1 MTAQPDGGQAQ
12 TARPEFEAMF
22 ESIADNVSRVVQGK
36 GESIRLALCCMLA
49 GGHLLVEDV
58 PGVGKT
64 SLAKALAASVKC
76 TWQRIQFTPDLLP
89 SDVTGVTVY
98 RRDVERFEF
107 RPGGVFANLVL
118 ADEINR
124 ASPKTQAALLEAMEE
139 RQVTVDGVTHALPS
153 PFMVIAT
160 QNPVEHVGTYPLP
173 DSQLDRFLLRIEI
186 GYPERASEVEMLE
199 RHAVANPLE
208 TLECVVS
215 GADVEDLVAAVR
227 QVYVAPALRGYLVD
241 LANATRGHPALA
253 LGASPRAIL
262 ALQRAAKSWAA
273 ANGRN
278 YVIPDDVQAMA
289 VPVLAHRLTLAAE
302 QGGRERSP
310 AAVVEEIVSRLPVPV
325 SRARH

>member
-1 MTAQPDGGQAQ
+1 VTAQPDGGRAQAAQ
-12 TARPEFEAMF
+12 PEFEAVF
-22 ESIADNVSRVVQGK
+22 ETIADNVSRVVQGK

-139 RQVTVDGVTHALPS
+139 RQVTVDGVTHVLPS

-186 GYPERASEVEMLE
+186 GYPEPASEVEMLE
-199 RHAVANPLE
+199 RHAITNPLE
-208 TLECVVS
+208 TLEAVVS

-241 LANATRGHPALA
+241 LANATRTHPALA

-273 ANGRN
+273 ASGRN

-289 VPVLAHRLTLAAE
+289 VPVLAHRLSLAAE
-302 QGGRERSP
+302 QGGRERSA
-310 AAVVEEIVSRLPVPV
+310 AAVVEEIVSRLPVPA